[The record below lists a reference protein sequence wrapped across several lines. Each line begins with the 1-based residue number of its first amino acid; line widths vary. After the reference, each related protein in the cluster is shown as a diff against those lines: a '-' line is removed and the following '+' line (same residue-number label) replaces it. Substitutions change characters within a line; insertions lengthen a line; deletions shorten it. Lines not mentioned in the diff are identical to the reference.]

1 MSKFLTKFFI
11 CLIGVQK
18 RKNKK
23 LESHL
28 DFHTIEIS
36 WISGR
41 KSFHNFVTEIKKFK
55 LTHTKEAQTDNTIVI
70 PDDCEQKNK
79 QHTKITTNNQTI
91 SNQIISNQPLPNQPI
106 SNTIPKNPTNQKFF
120 SIFNQQSNNQNSINT
135 DKQINKDPPKK
146 PINKQTKKTNQK
158 GTAPKAPTI
167 LETWLIRSTVPPT

>member
-120 SIFNQQSNNQNSINT
+120 FQFLINKAIIRIPLT
-135 DKQINKDPPKK
+135 QINKS
-146 PINKQTKKTNQK
+146 IKTHPRNQ
-158 GTAPKAPTI
+158 
-167 LETWLIRSTVPPT
+167 